1 MQGIRNFIARRA
13 ARTRALVEGDPPN
26 QFVRLMPIFWIHYV
40 PDDEY
45 DELWQTISYAG
56 LGLVNEWPQAC
67 LFL

>member
-1 MQGIRNFIARRA
+1 
-13 ARTRALVEGDPPN
+13 
-26 QFVRLMPIFWIHYV
+26 MPVFWIHYV